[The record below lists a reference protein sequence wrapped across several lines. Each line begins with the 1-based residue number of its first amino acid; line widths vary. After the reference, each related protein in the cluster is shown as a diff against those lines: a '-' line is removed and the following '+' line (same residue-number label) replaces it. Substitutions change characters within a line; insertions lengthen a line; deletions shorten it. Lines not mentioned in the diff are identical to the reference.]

1 MKGKRIVSIIGASM
15 LALALTACG
24 SSGSG
29 SYAASSDSYKQGAAT
44 TNAMAPMEAGWSYD
58 EEAAYGDTGYDGSTS
73 DYETGN
79 YSSTGTTGLP
89 KNRKLIRNANLSV
102 ETKEFDTFMGIL
114 EDEIGAA
121 GGYVESM
128 NSYNGSRYSS
138 SSTVKSASI
147 TARIPAANLDE
158 FITVIGNAGNITRKS
173 ENVDDITLTYVDTE
187 SHRDMLKAELESLT
201 GMLEKAETLEDM
213 LMLEERITNV
223 RYQLESQER
232 QLRSYDSLVDYSTVY
247 IDVSEVQELT
257 VVAEPPKT
265 VWERIS
271 QGFSNSLGS
280 VGKGLTNFFVW
291 FVVSIPYLII
301 WAIVIIVIVFIC
313 KALFGS
319 KAQAKRAAKNA
330 ERMKAQMEAA
340 QMRNAAA
347 GAQPVQQQ
355 PQAQPQAQTQPQNP
369 NPYK

>member
-1 MKGKRIVSIIGASM
+1 M

-29 SYAASSDSYKQGAAT
+29 SYAASSDSYKQGTAT

-58 EEAAYGDTGYDGSTS
+58 EEAAYGDTSYDGSTS

-355 PQAQPQAQTQPQNP
+355 PQAQTQPQAQPQNP